1 MSRYWEKRGE
11 MGIVAVRKDV
21 TLLGE
26 EWGNRYSGGTTR
38 CHVTGRRVG
47 KWVQWRYVKMSRYWE
62 KSGEMGIVAVR
73 KDVTL
78 LGEEWG
84 NGYSGG
90 T

>member
-1 MSRYWEKRGE
+1 MTGEEWEK
-11 MGIVAVRKDV
+11 GIVALPKDV
-21 TLLGE
+21 TLLGK
-26 EWGNRYSGGTTR
+26 N
-38 CHVTGRRVG
+38 G
-47 KWVQWRYVKMSRYWE
+47 KRLYWRYVKMSNYWR